1 MRTIVRYCLLQLP
14 GTVLVAAILYVLW
27 TAGMIGTGLA
37 SVLFGLSVLKDALLY
52 PLYRPVLEKP
62 LPPAGA
68 LALVGQRA
76 TARTDIAGH
85 GLVNVRGE
93 LWQAHT
99 GDGTRIAAGTPVR
112 VVAAHGLRLTVECA
126 RRDENGDAGESIR

>member
-1 MRTIVRYCLLQLP
+1 MRTLVRYCLLQLP

-27 TAGMIGTGLA
+27 AAGVIGTGLA
-37 SVLFGLSVLKDALLY
+37 SVLFGLAVLKDALLY

-68 LALVGQRA
+68 QALVGQRA

-85 GLVNVRGE
+85 GLVHVQGE
-93 LWQAHT
+93 LWQAQT
-99 GDGTRIAAGTPVR
+99 GDGTHIPAGASVR

-126 RRDENGDAGESIR
+126 RHDSGDTGERIL